1 MGTKKI
7 GCVIAYRKGTHELW
21 NFIGWICTNK
31 KIQKLG
37 YDVEVIN
44 YVKRPTLIQKWHG

>member
-1 MGTKKI
+1 MGTKKNWLRY
-7 GCVIAYRKGTHELW
+7 CVSQGTHELW